1 MSCGVLICASGLLEF
16 VVVDEDQHRLT
27 RGCVRMGAPVSGLPR
42 RWSRFEA
49 KIASLQELKDAIRAM
64 LDREDGTGV
73 CGSFPP
79 HIVQPPPRHK
89 RTPMAE
95 NDSCSCGCAPSSSP
109 W

>member
-1 MSCGVLICASGLLEF
+1 MCPWGRARERLAAK
-16 VVVDEDQHRLT
+16 VVEI
-27 RGCVRMGAPVSGLPR
+27 
-42 RWSRFEA
+42 EA

-95 NDSCSCGCAPSSSP
+95 NDSCSCGCATSSCP